1 MAFANYTAFRTAV
14 LKLIDGDNVN
24 SRSIDQDTLDL
35 LIQLGEARVYRELR
49 CSAME
54 APLSVT
60 VAGGEAAIPD
70 DLIELKI
77 AWFDPVKPL
86 EIVSEQDLRTRM
98 RTWQGSPVRQVA
110 QAGESLIF
118 LPAATDGQVLE
129 GRYYQRPVDLKTGP
143 LPAAFTR
150 YGEVYLYAAL
160 AESAPFVGDDD
171 RIPMWN
177 ATYQAWLDSAHAQ
190 EARRIYAGS
199 RLRQKAR

>member
-1 MAFANYTAFRTAV
+1 MAFANYAAFRTAV

-24 SRSIDQDTLDL
+24 SQSIDQDTLDL

-77 AWFDPVKPL
+77 AWFDPDQPL
-86 EIVSEQDLRTRM
+86 EIVSETDLRKRS
-98 RTWQGSPVRQVA
+98 RSGGDVRQVA

-129 GRYYQRPVDLKTGP
+129 GRYYQRPADLKTGP
-143 LPAAFTR
+143 LPATFTR

-160 AESAPFVGDDD
+160 AESAPFIGDDD

-177 ATYQAWLDSAHAQ
+177 ATYQAWLDSANTQ
-190 EARRIYAGS
+190 ERNRVYSGS

>member
-24 SRSIDQDTLDL
+24 SHSIDQDTLDL

-70 DLIELKI
+70 DLIELKT
-77 AWFDPVKPL
+77 AWFDPGQPL
-86 EIVSEQDLRTRM
+86 EIVSETDLRKRS
-98 RTWQGSPVRQVA
+98 RSGGDVRQVA

-143 LPAAFTR
+143 LPATFTR

-160 AESAPFVGDDD
+160 AESAPFIGDDD

-177 ATYQAWLDSAHAQ
+177 ATYQAWLDSANAQ
-190 EARRIYAGS
+190 ERNRIFSGS
-199 RLRQKAR
+199 PLRQKVR